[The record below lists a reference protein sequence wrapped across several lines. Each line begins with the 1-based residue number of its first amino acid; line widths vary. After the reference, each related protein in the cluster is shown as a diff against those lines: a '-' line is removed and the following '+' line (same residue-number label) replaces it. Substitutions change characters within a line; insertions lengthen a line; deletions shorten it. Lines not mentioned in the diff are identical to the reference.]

1 METTTEIEIA
11 DEHTD
16 ELDHLNHVEAVRLLE
31 LAREDWYAACGLY
44 IDKPEGEWPLSAVVV
59 NVNYNYRLECFLG
72 EKIKV
77 MTRPGSMGTKSF
89 TLEHEIIK
97 PDGEVAIEGHAT
109 SVIMDTTQRA
119 IIPVPACMGEH
130 LPER

>member
-59 NVNYNYRLECFLG
+59 NVNYNYRLECFSGRKNQGDDPAGLHG
-72 EKIKV
+72 NQE
-77 MTRPGSMGTKSF
+77 
-89 TLEHEIIK
+89 LYL
-97 PDGEVAIEGHAT
+97 
-109 SVIMDTTQRA
+109 RA
-119 IIPVPACMGEH
+119 
-130 LPER
+130 